1 MQVAGEPRSG
11 GPISRAD
18 TITLHPRDTIDFYAT
33 LIGQRSS
40 WKYLDDGSDQ
50 GAAWRDPDFD
60 DGDWR
65 SGRAQLGYGDGD
77 ESTRIQ
83 SGPSDDKHIT
93 TYFRHTFHVPLR
105 SEYDGVQ
112 VQLMR
117 DDGAVV
123 YLNGHEVARS
133 NMPSGA
139 ITADTTA
146 SSTVSGSTESSF
158 FRFTLDATRLEP
170 GENVVAVEVH
180 QVSPTSSD
188 MSFDLSLMGGSV
200 RTTRQTI
207 YYTLDETDP
216 RQTDN
221 SIRPSAIRYA
231 NGFSLP
237 KSKTVWARSLSGTTW
252 SPLAIASF
260 EVIDPA
266 LEAIDDEIVVD
277 ENATATELADGARSV
292 LDNDIGLQ
300 NAPVRVTLVRGPQF
314 ARQFQLNQDGS
325 FEYEHNGQESHADS
339 FTYRVTDA
347 LGNSDLGTVDITV
360 LPVSDTT
367 PVAVADEISVDE
379 GRVTTRLSNFST
391 SVLANDVGLVD
402 APILIT
408 LERDPEYSSD
418 FTLNDDGTFSYRHD
432 GSETR
437 SDSFAYRITDNDGQ
451 FAIGEVQITIRPV
464 SDASPIAFADQI
476 VVDERAEVTEL
487 DGGHLS
493 VLWNDSGL
501 IDTPIQVTLRT
512 PPQFAADFQLN
523 NDGTFLYRHDG
534 GDAVSDQFTYS
545 VRDNEFQTS
554 TATVRVKITPVDEG
568 PPIAVA
574 DVILVDEGRSTS
586 QLSDGGQSV
595 IENDTSLLDGPYTVR
610 LHEGPQSASR
620 FFLQRDGTFFYQHDG
635 SEVFT
640 DSFRYRLEDRDG
652 DVSVGL
658 VDISINPVSDATPIA
673 RDDTILVSWGG
684 QADTLASG
692 AASVLDNDQRLHDGP
707 VQVSVVAAPS
717 HAEQFSLFDDG
728 NFTYV
733 HDGGNQLSDQ
743 FRYRITD
750 NDGQISEANVDITIE
765 HLFGQ
770 GDVNEDHR
778 IDHLDLNVL
787 GKAVAEN
794 RNDDQ
799 LDLDQN
805 GSVNPNDIDYLITK
819 ILQTAPGDVNLN
831 GDVSFHD
838 FLVLSMNFGQRNVG
852 WQDGDVDLDGVIGFS
867 DFLILSHSFGFGTEF

>member
-1 MQVAGEPRSG
+1 MPG
-11 GPISRAD
+11 GS
-18 TITLHPRDTIDFYAT
+18 
-33 LIGQRSS
+33 
-40 WKYLDDGSDQ
+40 
-50 GAAWRDPDFD
+50 
-60 DGDWR
+60 
-65 SGRAQLGYGDGD
+65 
-77 ESTRIQ
+77 
-83 SGPSDDKHIT
+83 
-93 TYFRHTFHVPLR
+93 
-105 SEYDGVQ
+105 
-112 VQLMR
+112 
-117 DDGAVV
+117 
-123 YLNGHEVARS
+123 
-133 NMPSGA
+133 

-146 SSTVSGSTESSF
+146 SSTVSGGTESSF
-158 FRFTLDATRLEP
+158 FRFTLDASRLEP

-188 MSFDLSLMGGSV
+188 VSFDLSLMGGAA

-207 YYTLDETDP
+207 YYTLDDSDP
-216 RQTDN
+216 RQADN
-221 SIRPSAIRYA
+221 SISPSAVRYS

-237 KSKTVWARSLSGTTW
+237 KSKTVRARSLSGTTW
-252 SPLAIASF
+252 SPLAIANF

-266 LEAIDDEIVVD
+266 LEAIDDQIVVHED
-277 ENATATELADGARSV
+277 DTTTELADGAQSV
-292 LDNDIGLQ
+292 LVNDIGLQ
-300 NAPVRVTLVRGPQF
+300 NSPVRVTLVRGPQF
-314 ARQFQLNQDGS
+314 ARRFQLNQDGS
-325 FEYEHNGQESHADS
+325 FEYVHNGQESHGDS

-347 LGNSDLGTVDITV
+347 LGNSDVGTVDITV

-367 PVAVADEISVDE
+367 PLAVADEIVVDE
-379 GRVTTRLSNFST
+379 GRVTTRLSNFSS
-391 SVLANDVGLVD
+391 SVLDNDMGLVD
-402 APILIT
+402 APIQLT
-408 LERDPEYSSD
+408 LERTPEHSSN

-437 SDSFAYRITDNDGQ
+437 TDSFAYRITDNDGQ
-451 FAIGEVQITIRPV
+451 VAIGEVQISIRPV
-464 SDASPIAFADQI
+464 SDAAPTAFADQI
-476 VVDERAEVTEL
+476 VVNEGAEVTEL
-487 DGGHLS
+487 LGGQAS

-501 IDTPIQVTLRT
+501 IDTPIHVTLRT

-523 NDGTFLYRHDG
+523 SDGTFVYRHDG

-554 TATVRVKITPVDEG
+554 TATVRVNITPVDEG
-568 PPIAVA
+568 PPMAVA
-574 DVILVDEGRSTS
+574 DVILADEGRSTS
-586 QLSDGGQSV
+586 RLSDGGRSV
-595 IENDTSLLDGPYTVR
+595 IENDTSLLDGPYTII
-610 LHEGPQSASR
+610 LHEGPKAASR

-652 DVSVGL
+652 DVSVGQ

-673 RDDTILVSWGG
+673 RDDTILVNWGG
-684 QADTLASG
+684 EVSMLASG
-692 AASVLDNDQRLHDGP
+692 AASVLDNDQHLHDVP
-707 VQVSVVAAPS
+707 VQVSVVSAPS
-717 HAEQFSLFDDG
+717 HAKQFSLFDDG
-728 NFTYV
+728 SFTYV
-733 HDGGNQLSDQ
+733 HDGGNELNDQ

-750 NDGQISEANVDITIE
+750 NDGQISEANANITIE
-765 HLFGQ
+765 YLFGQ

-794 RNDDQ
+794 RHDDQ

-838 FLVLSMNFGQRNVG
+838 FLVLSMNFGQRDVG

-867 DFLILSHSFGFGTEF
+867 DFLFLSQNFGFGTDF